1 MSDEVQLEREI
12 KFSEVDHEQLRERL
26 LELEAERL
34 SAPSFEDNWLFDLD
48 GALEA
53 KGCVLRLRSDVHGA
67 RLTYKGPGSFEG
79 RMKVRQ
85 EYETSVGDHKQA
97 QALFERLGYR
107 VVRRYQKIREEW
119 QLGGVNISLDHTPIG
134 EYAEFEGGG
143 AETVA
148 RRCGLDLETSERRTY
163 LRLYEA
169 YRADHPEAPEDMVFP
184 EDSLRISA
192 TLRDGQ
198 RSSD

>member
-12 KFSEVDHEQLRERL
+12 KFAGVDHEQLRERL
-26 LELEAERL
+26 QELEAERL
-34 SAPSFEDNWLFDLD
+34 TAPSFEDNWLFDLG

-53 KGCVLRLRSDVHGA
+53 KGCVLRLRSDPHGA
-67 RLTYKGPGSFEG
+67 RLTYKGPGTFEG
-79 RMKVRQ
+79 RMKVRP

-97 QALFERLGYR
+97 QALFEQLGYR

-148 RRCGLDLETSERRTY
+148 RRCGLDLDSSERRTY

-169 YRADHPEAPEDMVFP
+169 YREEHPGAPEDMVFP
-184 EDSLRISA
+184 EDSLRLTASP
-192 TLRDGQ
+192 RDGQ
-198 RSSD
+198 RSTD